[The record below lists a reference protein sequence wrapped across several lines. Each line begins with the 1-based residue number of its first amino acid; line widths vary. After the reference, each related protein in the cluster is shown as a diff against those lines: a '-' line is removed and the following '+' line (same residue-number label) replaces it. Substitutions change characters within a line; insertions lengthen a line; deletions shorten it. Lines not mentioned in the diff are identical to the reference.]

1 MKKRSNDSM
10 FSVLLFG
17 NKSSEQSFYLN
28 KLTGKDAPC
37 FISTIGI
44 NYEYKT
50 IKIDNETIKLTIW
63 NSVGQERIKH
73 FSPIMLKPYTG
84 IILLY
89 DITDRNSFTFLTEN
103 DYCNQIKTI
112 YGISVK
118 VMLIGNNCEN
128 EGNRQVTTEE
138 AKIFASTNNMLFF
151 EVSTI
156 INKNIE
162 KSIIE
167 LTKEMLKLPK
177 PIVNNE
183 NKLNLRQTGK
193 ELKHNYI
200 SKK

>member
-1 MKKRSNDSM
+1 ME
-10 FSVLLFG
+10 FSRP
-17 NKSSEQSFYLN
+17 K
-28 KLTGKDAPC
+28 
-37 FISTIGI
+37 
-44 NYEYKT
+44 
-50 IKIDNETIKLTIW
+50 
-63 NSVGQERIKH
+63 RIKH

-89 DITDRNSFTFLTEN
+89 DITDRNSFTFLTEK

-156 INKNIE
+156 TNNNIE

-167 LTKEMLKLPK
+167 LTKEILKLPK
-177 PIVNNE
+177 PKE
-183 NKLNLRQTGK
+183 STLTLNKKNKKQ
-193 ELKHNYI
+193 KHNCI
-200 SKK
+200 SKS